1 MRRRRERAM
10 SDVVTIVLAGVGG
23 QGTILAGD
31 VLARVAMAEGFEV
44 RLSEVHGMAQRGG
57 SVVTF
62 VRFGTCVESPVADAG
77 TAHHLL
83 AFEMI
88 EAARRLPLL
97 RPDGRL
103 VVNQRIVPPLPVLT
117 GAARIPD
124 DLEAALAVHGAIFID
139 ADALA
144 CEAGSSK
151 SANIVLLGAA
161 SAGLPLSED
170 AWLEAIAARVPPATI
185 EANVRAFKL
194 GKEACLRGA
203 CAT

>member
-1 MRRRRERAM
+1 M
-10 SDVVTIVLAGVGG
+10 SGVTTVVLAGVGG

-31 VLARVAMAEGFEV
+31 VLAKVAMAEGFDV

-62 VRFGTCVESPVADAG
+62 VRFGECVESPVADPG
-77 TAHHLL
+77 TADHLI
-83 AFEMI
+83 AFEVI
-88 EAARRLPLL
+88 EAARQLPLL

-103 VVNQRIVPPLPVLT
+103 VVNQRVVPPLPVLT
-117 GAARIPD
+117 GAAAVPG
-124 DLEAALAVHGAIFID
+124 DLEAALAAQGAIFID

-151 SANIVLLGAA
+151 SANIVLVGAA
-161 SAGLPLSED
+161 SAGLPFSE
-170 AWLEAIAARVPPATI
+170 ATWAEAIAARVPPATV
-185 EANVRAFKL
+185 EANLRAFQL

-203 CAT
+203 CRS

>member
-1 MRRRRERAM
+1 M
-10 SDVVTIVLAGVGG
+10 SGVTTVVLAGVGG

-31 VLARVAMAEGFEV
+31 VLAKVAMADGYDV

-62 VRFGTCVESPVADAG
+62 VRFGDEVQSPVIDPG
-77 TAHHLL
+77 TADHLI

-97 RPDGRL
+97 KRDGRL
-103 VVNQRIVPPLPVLT
+103 VVNQRVVLPLPVLT
-117 GAARIPD
+117 GAAQVPE
-124 DLEAALAVHGAIFID
+124 DLEASLAKEGAIFID

-161 SAGLPLSED
+161 SAVLPLSHDSWTEVV
-170 AWLEAIAARVPPATI
+170 AARVPPATI
-185 EANVRAFKL
+185 EANLRAFEL
-194 GKEACLRGA
+194 GRAACLKGA
-203 CAT
+203 CR